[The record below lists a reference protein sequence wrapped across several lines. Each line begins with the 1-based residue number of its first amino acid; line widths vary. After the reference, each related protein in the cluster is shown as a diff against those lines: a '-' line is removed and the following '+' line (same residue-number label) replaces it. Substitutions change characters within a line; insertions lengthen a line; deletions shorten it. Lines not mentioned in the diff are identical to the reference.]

1 MLENELFSE
10 TLKNFSNRNI
20 QPLFNTEDS
29 DEKIWVV
36 EIPYFFLK
44 KSKQLSSEIIIE
56 PRDTL
61 IGVDY
66 DEEKKLINVYKSYHD
81 TDIIFWINIDEVEKY
96 ASSFESWNEDEILRY
111 NKIIKENW
119 IKTKK

>member
-1 MLENELFSE
+1 MLESELFSE
-10 TLKNFSNRNI
+10 TLKCFSNNI
-20 QPLFNTEDS
+20 TPLFNSEES

-44 KSKQLSSEIIIE
+44 NPKQLSSEIIIE

-66 DEEKKLINVYKSYHD
+66 DEENKLINVYKSYHD

-96 ASSFESWNEDEILRY
+96 SSSFESWNEDEILRY
-111 NKIIKENW
+111 NRIIKENW